1 MAKMTLEDLRK
12 LRNEKKQE
20 MDMRD
25 TANKTIQIIVGMGTS
40 GIAAGA
46 KDTLKAFT
54 DELQRHSLTQ
64 VSLRQAG
71 SLGLDHAEP
80 VVEVKMPHMPDT
92 IYGKVNPEVAR
103 QIIQQHILDKQLVNE
118 HVFDRPSVDILG
130 KDADKGAN

>member
-1 MAKMTLEDLRK
+1 MAKLTLEDLRK

-80 VVEVKMPHMPDT
+80 VVEVKMPDMPDT

-103 QIIQQHILDKQLVNE
+103 QIIQQHIIDKQLVNE
-118 HVFDRPSVDILG
+118 HVFDRPSVDIITE
-130 KDADKGAN
+130 DADKGAN